1 VRAAGGLILGLA
13 LTELLVLLILVPYW
27 DQGVMQHAVARHFGY
42 DHA

>member
-1 VRAAGGLILGLA
+1 LLRSRRANIA
-13 LTELLVLLILVPYW
+13 LLVLLVLLILVPYW